1 MHRRNCALR
10 GRDGKRV
17 SLRSSPT
24 AGRCGQSVR
33 KKWQFPSTSRVVS
46 EQWLIRVVAGTPLR
60 EQPERWPLES
70 HRGRRLRGGDRADL
84 APRPSLRNKEH
95 EQPKK
100 NGRL

>member
-1 MHRRNCALR
+1 MGQTIFKMTQLR
-10 GRDGKRV
+10 
-17 SLRSSPT
+17 

-33 KKWQFPSTSRVVS
+33 KKWRFPSTSRVVS

-70 HRGRRLRGGDRADL
+70 HRGRRLRGGDRAEL
-84 APRPSLRNKEH
+84 APRPTRREKEK

-100 NGRL
+100 NGRPLLEQKQN